1 MHSRDLFAGAAPRR
15 AVAVRVDEISDLGAL
30 DREAWDALVAS
41 APDSTVFQC
50 FDWLVSWW
58 EAFGG
63 RRRALVL
70 IAQRD
75 NDLVGA
81 APLFIDDTFGQ
92 PCIRFIG
99 ENHADYLTFLARN
112 GAAEVVEQLLD
123 HLERCYS
130 AQHDINLVDVPEISA
145 LGLLLER
152 RQKAAPLRVLR
163 TKVTPCPRLRL
174 KDNDEQVEGVL
185 KKKSLKRHA
194 AKLAAQGAVEV
205 RHLTDAREILVQLEH
220 FFEQHRRR
228 WAVTPFPSLFEA
240 EPDRRFYR
248 NLVKSRFCDR
258 CLMLTT
264 VSIGTRLVACHFG
277 LISRADFLWYKPSFD
292 VTLSQLSPGE
302 VLLRELLLLA
312 RERGFEYFDFTRGDE
327 AFKSRF
333 STEVRYNATYLVY
346 ASRVDALAAHIR
358 AFAMGVLRRRLSQS
372 SSTGRF
378 LRQVKQAFTAAR
390 LAGAGLPKA
399 AVASLWL
406 TGEGC
411 RRWLISRRAVHL
423 FIAQESPPV
432 GTDQGHR
439 VREANLEYL
448 LEGSN
453 RLDEMLAFNQQFLV
467 DAHKRLA
474 QGERCFVMEDQER
487 VVAVG
492 WVNPRSPHP
501 VTETEAVLRFPEHAV
516 VLYDFHIVKSS
527 RGLGLYPQLLTGIR
541 FALGAVPALIYAE
554 DWNVASL
561 RGIRRAG
568 FTLEAVIENRTL
580 FGHRRLTWRL
590 SRGQSISWEII
601 RRAAQPSPAT
611 MP

>member
-1 MHSRDLFAGAAPRR
+1 
-15 AVAVRVDEISDLGAL
+15 
-30 DREAWDALVAS
+30 
-41 APDSTVFQC
+41 
-50 FDWLVSWW
+50 
-58 EAFGG
+58 
-63 RRRALVL
+63 
-70 IAQRD
+70 
-75 NDLVGA
+75 
-81 APLFIDDTFGQ
+81 
-92 PCIRFIG
+92 
-99 ENHADYLTFLARN
+99 
-112 GAAEVVEQLLD
+112 
-123 HLERCYS
+123 
-130 AQHDINLVDVPEISA
+130 
-145 LGLLLER
+145 
-152 RQKAAPLRVLR
+152 
-163 TKVTPCPRLRL
+163 
-174 KDNDEQVEGVL
+174 
-185 KKKSLKRHA
+185 
-194 AKLAAQGAVEV
+194 
-205 RHLTDAREILVQLEH
+205 
-220 FFEQHRRR
+220 
-228 WAVTPFPSLFEA
+228 
-240 EPDRRFYR
+240 
-248 NLVKSRFCDR
+248 
-258 CLMLTT
+258 
-264 VSIGTRLVACHFG
+264 
-277 LISRADFLWYKPSFD
+277 
-292 VTLSQLSPGE
+292 
-302 VLLRELLLLA
+302 
-312 RERGFEYFDFTRGDE
+312 
-327 AFKSRF
+327 
-333 STEVRYNATYLVY
+333 
-346 ASRVDALAAHIR
+346 
-358 AFAMGVLRRRLSQS
+358 
-372 SSTGRF
+372 
-378 LRQVKQAFTAAR
+378 
-390 LAGAGLPKA
+390 
-399 AVASLWL
+399 
-406 TGEGC
+406 
-411 RRWLISRRAVHL
+411 L